1 MFQGIWSVF
10 ASTAQM
16 VPHELKQDSKTQ

>member
-16 VPHELKQDSKTQ
+16 VPHKTG